1 MIKGVL
7 ALTLGCAVMG
17 YGSVAPSHVF
27 PQVQHQ
33 EELVQNILSV
43 PSMNEDRAIVEAI
56 HRGGPFGPDRC
67 GGPDVPFRYVE
78 MAYEATRKHWPVERW
93 YLWCTLVAQAKQ
105 ESAFGKYVLSH
116 AGAEGPYQ
124 FVQAAWLDYGNGGD
138 PYDLEDATEA
148 AAKLRAALGRIYLF
162 DRTEEC
168 RTELELASYI
178 AGQGHVLDAQR
189 LSGGALCWDEI
200 GQYQYRITGLR
211 HANDTLNYVKNIVGY
226 WEDYTGREWP
236 I

>member
-27 PQVQHQ
+27 PQVQHK

-43 PSMNEDRAIVEAI
+43 PPLNEDRAIVEAV

-78 MAYEATRKHWPVERW
+78 MAYEASRKHWPVERW
-93 YLWCTLVAQAKQ
+93 YLWCTLVAQARQ
-105 ESAFGKYVLSH
+105 ESMFGKYVVSP
-116 AGAEGPYQ
+116 AGAKGPYQ
-124 FVQAAWLDYGNGGD
+124 FTDPTWIDYGQGGD
-138 PYDLEDATEA
+138 AFDLADATDA
-148 AAKLRAALGRIYLF
+148 AARYRAALSRVFFF

-168 RTELELASYI
+168 REELGLAAYNSGPGNVRTSQI
-178 AGQGHVLDAQR
+178 
-189 LSGGALCWDEI
+189 LSGGAECWDEI
-200 GQYQYRITGLR
+200 GPYQYQVTGRHAKETLDYVENIVEYWEVYTGL
-211 HANDTLNYVKNIVGY
+211 
-226 WEDYTGREWP
+226 EWQP
-236 I
+236 